1 MDELVSVIMP
11 VFQVEAYIEKSVL
24 SVCKQIY
31 RPIEIVLV
39 DDGTPDNSIEKA
51 IRVIEAVGTGGL
63 SYKVVRQEN
72 GGVSKARNSGISTA
86 SGRWIVCVDPDDIL
100 DKSFVSSLVKIN
112 HKNRTQV
119 SAANY
124 VKIVKQDVAMTERK
138 GSVQGK
144 EKLLTRNIALHEFLM
159 RRLRLICPAVLIEKD
174 YLEKN
179 RLSYS
184 VNVRFSEDLLYL
196 WKLLMSTEQIS
207 YITEPLYLYLKRP
220 NSTMSSSTIEKVL
233 TGYEGIEQ
241 YSREIQGEANVPREI
256 KEYLL
261 PRWVLSVVRSSSMM
275 LTYEEWISLLTRMN
289 YTVAMKRL
297 KGFPDFRVFV
307 LSEILKRNTKL
318 FYQLVHYAGS

>member
-1 MDELVSVIMP
+1 M
-11 VFQVEAYIEKSVL
+11 
-24 SVCKQIY
+24 
-31 RPIEIVLV
+31 
-39 DDGTPDNSIEKA
+39 
-51 IRVIEAVGTGGL
+51 
-63 SYKVVRQEN
+63 
-72 GGVSKARNSGISTA
+72 
-86 SGRWIVCVDPDDIL
+86 
-100 DKSFVSSLVKIN
+100 
-112 HKNRTQV
+112 
-119 SAANY
+119 
-124 VKIVKQDVAMTERK
+124 
-138 GSVQGK
+138 
-144 EKLLTRNIALHEFLM
+144 
-159 RRLRLICPAVLIEKD
+159 IEKD

-184 VNVRFSEDLLYL
+184 VNVRFSEDQLYL

-207 YITEPLYLYLKRP
+207 YITDPLYLYLKRP
-220 NSTMSSSTIEKVL
+220 NSIMSSSTIEKVL
-233 TGYEGIEQ
+233 TGYKGIEQ